1 MIRRPPRS
9 TRTDT
14 LFPDTTLF
22 RSRIVFLDLVTI
34 AEGGDAPAFQIAGV
48 DIGSE
53 VLLGQALAL
62 AGQDDVPLE
71 DVAAGPEAQGGGA
84 STYSDN
90 LGDVLDLL
98 AAQGVIPPV
107 EFQFG
112 LIEPE
117 SEVPL
122 LTDAQQ
128 SEIGRAH
135 V

>member
-34 AEGGDAPAFQIAGV
+34 AEGGDAPTFQIAGV

-62 AGQDDVPLE
+62 AGQDDVPLD
-71 DVAAGPEAQGGGA
+71 DVAAGPEATGGGT
-84 STYSDN
+84 SVYSDN

-107 EFQFG
+107 ELQ
-112 LIEPE
+112 LDRK
-117 SEVPL
+117 STRL
-122 LTDAQQ
+122 N
-128 SEIGRAH
+128 SSH
-135 V
+135 